1 MKLITIILLVCSPIV
16 LIGATRTVSL
26 DGTQQYTSIQT
37 AIDACSNGDIVEVYP
52 GEYFEHLNTN
62 GRSITIQSRYHITQS
77 EETINNTIIHSVPQY
92 SCLKVNSQESVTING
107 FTLMNNFPVNFGVN
121 LFECVGTGGG
131 IYVTSNSNI
140 SIENCVIT
148 NCIGGGAGGIAFSGN
163 NLYMSNTKVYNN
175 YGAEYGGGLSLYG
188 ESINSVIF
196 DTQHLNCIYN
206 NTSRSGMDITLIYLD
221 IPVQIDLNIFSI
233 NLSEPDYFFILE
245 AETSGVTIS
254 VQNSYFNLINHD
266 LYVSTDGD
274 DTNSGITPLEPLKTI
289 AYAVKIIEP
298 DSLNPKTI
306 HLAPGI
312 YDISNSNQYFPFR
325 VKSHC
330 RLVGDDSDNTWF
342 DNEMTQRHYI
352 NLSKQD
358 DISIENISF
367 HPYISQIGP
376 LGIGGCYNIALR
388 NLKFEGTFG
397 APRISMYLA
406 NNIIC
411 ENIIVKNS
419 TIDDLNLAIKTMRC
433 DNVFLNNIIIDSLEI
448 TGSMA
453 NFMGIDAMET
463 DLIIRNSIIS
473 NCYGYDVSVLFYQNI
488 EPASTAY
495 SFDMSN
501 TLIFNNVSYG
511 SNLWS
516 KSPVYLSNRY
526 QRMNINNCTF
536 ANNNGVNTNV
546 LLVKGDCDINN
557 AIIYNP
563 GNYFDI
569 FFSNVY
575 DTYTHHPTINYS
587 LIRTPFGASNVSLVD
602 TNNVMINTNPLF
614 MGSVIQ
620 PMDIS
625 VPHYYCLSDNS
636 PCINAGTPDTL
647 GLGIPPMDLAG
658 NHRIWGGR
666 IDMGCYEFDSPPVS
680 IINPEYPPI
689 PDRIVMSIYP
699 NPVYLSGS
707 KGAYTF
713 IEFTL
718 PTKAKEPPLVE
729 IFNIKGQKVKSIRLT
744 ESYNSLVRKAGLSN
758 QVKLSGEFYS
768 TIWNCRD
775 DNNKLLS
782 TGTYI
787 IRLITDGRCSSKK
800 ITVIK

>member
-1 MKLITIILLVCSPIV
+1 MKLLILILLVCSPIF
-16 LIGATRTVSL
+16 LFGITRTVSL
-26 DGTQQYTSIQT
+26 DGTQQYTSIQA
-37 AIDACSNGDIVEVYP
+37 AIDSCSNSDIVEVYP

-62 GRSITIQSRYHITQS
+62 GRSITIQSRYYITQS
-77 EETINNTIIHSVPQY
+77 VETINNTIIHSTPQY
-92 SCLKVNSQESVTING
+92 SCLKVNTQESVTING
-107 FTLMNNFPVNFGVN
+107 FTLMNNFPVDFGVN
-121 LFECVGTGGG
+121 LFDCAGTGGG
-131 IYVTSNSNI
+131 IYATNNSNI
-140 SIENCVIT
+140 NIENCIVT

-196 DTQHLNCIYN
+196 DTQHLNSIYN

-221 IPVQIDLNIFSI
+221 IPVQIDLDIFSI
-233 NLSEPDYFFILE
+233 NLSEPDYFFIIE

-254 VQNSYFNLINHD
+254 VQNPFFNLINHD
-266 LYVSTDGD
+266 LYVSTNGD
-274 DTNSGITPLEPLKTI
+274 DTNSGISPLEPLKTI

-325 VKSHC
+325 VKSHSS
-330 RLVGDDSDNTWF
+330 LVGDYSGNILF
-342 DNEMTQRHYI
+342 DNEMTQRHYM
-352 NLSKQD
+352 NLSLQN
-358 DISIENISF
+358 DITIDNISF
-367 HPYISQIGP
+367 HPYISQTGP
-376 LGIGGCYNIALR
+376 LGIGGCSNITLR

-406 NNIIC
+406 NNILC

-419 TIDDLNLAIKTMRC
+419 LINDLNLAIKTMRC
-433 DNVFLNNIIIDSLEI
+433 DNIVLNNMIIDSLEI
-448 TGSMA
+448 TGGMA
-453 NFMGIDAMET
+453 NSIGIDAGET
-463 DLIIRNSIIS
+463 DLAIRNSIIS

-488 EPASTAY
+488 EPASTEY

-501 TLIFNNVSYG
+501 TLIFNNISYG

-516 KSPVYLSNRY
+516 GAPVYLSNRY
-526 QRMNINNCTF
+526 QHMKINNCTI

-546 LLVKGDCDINN
+546 LRIKGDCDINN
-557 AIIYNP
+557 SIFYNP
-563 GNYFDI
+563 GNSRDVVFW
-569 FFSNVY
+569 NVY
-575 DTYTHHPTINYS
+575 DGYIHHPSINYS
-587 LIRTPFGASNVSLVD
+587 LLNSPFFAVDSTLVSSSNLLV
-602 TNNVMINTNPLF
+602 NTNPLF
-614 MGSVIQ
+614 LGTTNPIYDLTM
-620 PMDIS
+620 PE
-625 VPHYYCLSDNS
+625 YYQLSAGS

-647 GLGIPPMDLAG
+647 GLCIPPMDLAG
-658 NHRIWGGR
+658 NYRVWNGR
-666 IDMGCYEFDSPPVS
+666 IDMGCYEYGAPVT
-680 IINPEYPPI
+680 NEDPVYPFV
-689 PDRIVMSIYP
+689 PDKIVLSTYP
-699 NPVYLSGS
+699 NPVYLNAS

-713 IEFTL
+713 IEFSL
-718 PTKAKEPPLVE
+718 SEKAKEPPLVE
-729 IFNIKGQKVKSIRLT
+729 IFNIKGQKVKSFRLS
-744 ESYNSLVRKAGLSN
+744 ESYNSLVRKANLSN

-768 TIWNCRD
+768 TIWNCKD

-787 IRLITDGRCSSKK
+787 IRVSADGRCSSKK